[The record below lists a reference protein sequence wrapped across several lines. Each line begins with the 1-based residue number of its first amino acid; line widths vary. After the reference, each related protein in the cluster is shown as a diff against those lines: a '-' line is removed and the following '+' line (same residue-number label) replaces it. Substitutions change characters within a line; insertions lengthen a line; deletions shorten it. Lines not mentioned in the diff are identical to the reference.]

1 MPYLVKKDFIDKHT
15 GEEHKA
21 GDVIDIAEE
30 RASEIL
36 ATCEVILPLDELIA
50 AYSPAQTEAVL
61 PEGEKKVAA
70 PSRRTR
76 AKKEG
81 DAK

>member
-50 AYSPAQTEAVL
+50 VYSPAPTEDAS
-61 PEGEKKVAA
+61 PEGAKKATTA
-70 PSRRTR
+70 SRRTR